1 MSYKLTFLVSREQNG
16 YATYL
21 AKKLGGS
28 SPPYQRVRPN
38 NMCEQFFYFNDT
50 KEANRFLMQA
60 YKELANAKFT
70 LVSLELTERETTE

>member
-28 SPPYQRVRPN
+28 SPPYQLARSN
-38 NMCEQFFYFNDT
+38 DMCEQFFYFSDVQTVNQ
-50 KEANRFLMQA
+50 FLMQA
-60 YKELANAKFT
+60 YKELTNANFT
-70 LVSLELTERETTE
+70 IVSLELIT